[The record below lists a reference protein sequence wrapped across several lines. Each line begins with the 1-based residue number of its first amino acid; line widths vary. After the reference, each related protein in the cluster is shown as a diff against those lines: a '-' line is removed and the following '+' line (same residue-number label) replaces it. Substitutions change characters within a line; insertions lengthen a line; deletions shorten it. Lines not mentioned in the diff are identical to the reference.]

1 MKNVV
6 FKLIVTTGLAFGII
20 SFSANA
26 GLMTYGSWSDIEGT
40 AVVKDASTNGGLSDN
55 KIYWG
60 SNNPEKKSNGY
71 NSSWL
76 FYGLSI
82 SDPWSGGDYL
92 KIGTFKHRNKPIYDY
107 DFLGATLNVSL
118 AYGGET
124 SMASFMM
131 GHKETLN
138 RNCPDILYGCPDIV
152 TLLDATD
159 TINIGGMRYEL
170 MFKGFDDNNKLVT
183 PEKGWSKAH
192 LYIAKVPEP
201 SIIALF
207 GIGLLGLGFA
217 SRRKDNG

>member
-1 MKNVV
+1 MKNILYKLVV
-6 FKLIVTTGLAFGII
+6 STGLAFGLI

-26 GLMTYGSWSDIEGT
+26 GLMTSGEWSDKQGN
-40 AVVKDASTNGGLSDN
+40 AVVDGLGTN
-55 KIYWG
+55 KIEWG
-60 SNNPEKKSNGY
+60 SHNEGWNNGK

-76 FYGLSI
+76 FEGVSS
-82 SDPWSGGDYL
+82 SDPWVDGEYFM
-92 KIGTFKHRNKPIYDY
+92 IGWLTHKNQPIYDY

-124 SMASFMM
+124 SMASFML

-138 RNCPDILYGCPDIV
+138 KNCTPGCADIV
-152 TLLDATD
+152 TLLDATE
-159 TINIGGMRYEL
+159 TINIGGMWYEL
-170 MFKGFDDNNKLVT
+170 MFKGFDDNDQLET
-183 PEKGWSKAH
+183 PEKGWSDAH

-217 SRRKDNG
+217 SRRKANG